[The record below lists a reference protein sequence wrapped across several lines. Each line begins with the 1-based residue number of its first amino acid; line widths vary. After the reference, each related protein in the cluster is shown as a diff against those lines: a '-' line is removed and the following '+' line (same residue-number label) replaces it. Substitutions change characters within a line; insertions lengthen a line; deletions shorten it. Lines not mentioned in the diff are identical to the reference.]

1 MNARYPAIAERA
13 AYRCEY
19 CHAPESVFNFAFE
32 VEHILPQARGGSDDL
47 DNLAL
52 ACRACNLFKS
62 DFETGQDEE
71 SQAEAALFHPRRDTW
86 EQHFGVDAERAA
98 LVGRTPVGRATIE
111 RLQMNR
117 PRQIAARRRWIQLRL
132 FP

>member
-1 MNARYPAIAERA
+1 VNALYPLVAERA
-13 AYRCEY
+13 VYRCEY
-19 CHAPESVFNFAFE
+19 CHAPEIIFNFPFE

-47 DNLAL
+47 NNLAL
-52 ACRACNLFKS
+52 ACHACNLFKS

-71 SQAEAALFHPRRDTW
+71 RQAEAALFHPRSDVW
-86 EQHFGVDAERAA
+86 EQHFGVDVERAA
-98 LVGRTPVGRATIE
+98 SFGITPVGRATLA

-117 PRQIAARRRWIQLRL
+117 PRQITARRRWIQLGL

>member
-1 MNARYPAIAERA
+1 MNPQYSVVAERA
-13 AYRCEY
+13 VYHCEY
-19 CHAPESVFNFAFE
+19 CHAPEILFNFPFE
-32 VEHILPQARGGSDDL
+32 VDHILPQSRGGSDDP

-71 SQAEAALFHPRRDTW
+71 SQAEAMLFHPRNDIW
-86 EQHFGVDAERAA
+86 EQHFRIDKERSEI
-98 LVGRTPVGRATIE
+98 LGITPVGRATVA

-117 PRQIAARRRWIQLRL
+117 PRQVTARRRWIQLGL